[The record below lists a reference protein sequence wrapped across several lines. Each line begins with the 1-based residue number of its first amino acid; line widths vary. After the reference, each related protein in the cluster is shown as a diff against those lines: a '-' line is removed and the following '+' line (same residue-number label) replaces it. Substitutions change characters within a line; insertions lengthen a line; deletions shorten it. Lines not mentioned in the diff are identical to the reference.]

1 MSSISS
7 ISSVGNQDQ
16 VNRVAQD
23 FQAIGKALQSGN
35 LATAQS
41 GLASFQQALQNTS
54 QVNPQTLA
62 TQPFGTNSQANA
74 DYQNLA
80 SAVHSGDLA
89 GARKDF
95 ASLQNDLKPVA
106 MAHHHQHG
114 ANAMSGTPLGG
125 TAASAVA
132 INAASLNE
140 AA

>member
-7 ISSVGNQDQ
+7 VSSVKNHDQ
-16 VNRVAQD
+16 ANRVAQD
-23 FQAIGKALQSGN
+23 FQAIGKALQSGD

-41 GLASFQQALQNTS
+41 GLASFQQALQQVS
-54 QVNPQTLA
+54 SVNPQTLA
-62 TQPFGTNSQANA
+62 TQPFGANSQANA
-74 DYQNLA
+74 DYLNLA

-95 ASLQNDLKPVA
+95 ASLQNDLKPLP
-106 MAHHHQHG
+106 MAHHHQTG
-114 ANAMSGTPLGG
+114 ANAMSGVPLGG

-132 INAASLNE
+132 IKAASLNE